1 MRSAGTDKSR
11 APHTGNTGFEDGLE
25 PIPSAA
31 LSTIDADQLARLVA
45 LGPTRVRVALD
56 CGFDG
61 EYTSQNVIG
70 EITGSE
76 RRSEE
81 HTSEIQSLMRIS
93 YAVFCLKKK
102 KKTTPVDHKN
112 RTHN

>member
-45 LGPTRVRVALD
+45 LGPTRVRVALH

-61 EYTSQNVIG
+61 EYTTQNVIG
-70 EITGSE
+70 EIP
-76 RRSEE
+76 RREGPAAVVQPPGHLDSWDMAPGP
-81 HTSEIQSLMRIS
+81 HTT
-93 YAVFCLKKK
+93 APPHPH
-102 KKTTPVDHKN
+102 T
-112 RTHN
+112 